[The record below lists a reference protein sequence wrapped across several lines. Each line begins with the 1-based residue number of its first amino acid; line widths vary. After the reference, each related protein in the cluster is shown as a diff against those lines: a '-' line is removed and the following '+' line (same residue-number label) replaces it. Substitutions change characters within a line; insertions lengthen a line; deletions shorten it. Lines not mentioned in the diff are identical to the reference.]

1 VPPERPDPG
10 RGVFETLLVRDG
22 RIHAL
27 QLHLERL
34 AHSLDALY
42 GLALPC
48 DLPDAMRARAG
59 ALTGEHRLR
68 VDVAARN
75 GAAEWECASSPLAPG
90 ARRAVALAPATV
102 PGGLGAHKWADRR
115 LIEALGA
122 DPVPLLVDVD
132 GSVLEGA
139 WGNLW
144 LLDGDVLI
152 TPPADGRILPGVTRH
167 LLLAR
172 AADLGLTATERAIP
186 IEEARAAPTPFLT
199 SSLRLIVAAAFDA
212 PPAGEHPTLTRIRDA
227 LGVF

>member
-1 VPPERPDPG
+1 
-10 RGVFETLLVRDG
+10 VFETLLVRDG
-22 RIHAL
+22 RIQAL
-27 QLHLERL
+27 ALHLDRL

-42 GLALPC
+42 GLALPL
-48 DLPDAMRARAG
+48 DLADALRARAG
-59 ALTGEHRLR
+59 PLTGEHRLR
-68 VDVAARN
+68 VDAAARD
-75 GAAEWECASSPLAPG
+75 GAVEWACASSPLALG

-115 LIEALGA
+115 LVQALGA
-122 DPVPLLVDVD
+122 DPVPLLVDAD

-144 LLDGDVLI
+144 LLDGDALI

-172 AADLGLTATERAIP
+172 AGDLGLTATRRAIP
-186 IEEARAAPTPFLT
+186 IQEARTAPTLFLT

-212 PPAGEHPTLTRIRDA
+212 PPAHEHPTLTRIRDA
-227 LGVF
+227 LRVF